1 MLFLFLP
8 YFKLNKGVIVH
19 IFKLKHLAL
28 ALCLLTLP
36 YSVLAAGLGKLNI
49 MSSLG
54 EPLKAD
60 IELLSVTP
68 EELSSITASIAS
80 NEAYE
85 NQGLEKPVS
94 HNDIKIEIA
103 KNSRGAPILKLKSV
117 QPITDAFLDMLIQVD
132 WSSGRLL
139 REYTLLLDPPGYAS
153 DATSSSTTTA
163 VLPKADVSV
172 KPDTTQS
179 LPPIKAQVT
188 PNVKPKSVKKPE
200 SVKTQTAEEQPLPDI
215 PPAYDDTQ
223 AYTTARGDTLSK
235 IAKDLKPDNI
245 SLEQMLVG
253 LFQANPEAF
262 DGKNMNRL
270 KVGQIIRAPSPESLQ
285 DISKQSARKE
295 VRVQSKN
302 WNAYKNKLAGMV
314 EESAPMEDAA
324 STQTSSGKVMTAE
337 DKAKPLSTEPK
348 DVVKLSAGEKSVSD
362 KALQDKIVALQEE
375 STAKEN
381 ALREAQVRSHELEK
395 QLEDMQ
401 KLLALKND
409 AMSKLQT
416 EANEKAQEPAVQN
429 AETANADVKPESEA
443 SQQGEVAKA
452 PPAEQT
458 QPASPAPKPV
468 VTPPPAAPVEQP
480 SMITNIIEGIDTAT
494 LGIAGG
500 GLALLA
506 GFWLFLRN
514 KRKKNLAS
522 FEEGIMTSGG
532 LKANTVFGN
541 TAGGTVDTGDTSFLT
556 DFSQSTGGGMI
567 DAHDVDPIAEAE
579 VYMAYG
585 RDAQAE
591 EILKDA
597 IVKEPKR
604 YELHLKLLEIYQES
618 GNTSAFEAISGE
630 LYTTLGPTDP
640 VWAKVAQLGIKMD
653 PTNPLYQV
661 EESDEADT
669 EASDEGLDATID
681 TSLPDD
687 NDEFSLADSISGFGE
702 YSPDE
707 LNEQTVPASE
717 EDDSEFD
724 ADFGALEFDMDTPE
738 DAATELSSSHVLA
751 DTSDNNTAPLE
762 QDDDVAVTNPE
773 SASSVDSFEIEESQS
788 DVGMTDSA
796 EIKSE
801 PEGLT
806 FTDSFTDEAENSLD
820 VPTLDFPDL
829 NTLSSD
835 TPKLDDLVDESDKG
849 TSIDLDS
856 PDDVV
861 FDSTISLASEQN
873 DVALDTNGLDLNLT
887 DETEVMEDIDMDLSD
902 AANIDLSEI
911 SLELNDSSD
920 TPVSADEIAESS
932 EVEPEEVETKL
943 DLVMAYLD
951 MEDKIGAKE
960 LLDEVMKEGGENQR
974 KRATELLAKIA

>member
-8 YFKLNKGVIVH
+8 YFQLNKGVIVH
-19 IFKLKHLAL
+19 IFKLKHLAF
-28 ALCLLTLP
+28 ALCLVTLP
-36 YSVLAAGLGKLNI
+36 YSALAAGLGKLNI

-80 NEAYE
+80 SEAYE
-85 NQGLEKPVS
+85 NQGLEKPAS
-94 HNDIKIEIA
+94 HNDIKIEVA
-103 KNSRGAPILKLKSV
+103 KNSRGIPVLKLKSA

-139 REYTLLLDPPGYAS
+139 REYTLLLDPPGYVG
-153 DATSSSTTTA
+153 DAAISNTTTA
-163 VLPKADVSV
+163 VLPKAEVSV
-172 KPDTTQS
+172 KPDVTQS
-179 LPPIKAQVT
+179 LPPIEAKARPAVEA
-188 PNVKPKSVKKPE
+188 KSLKKSE
-200 SVKTQTAEEQPLPDI
+200 SVKAQAQAVEEQPMPEM
-215 PPAYDDTQ
+215 PPAYDETQ
-223 AYTTARGDTLSK
+223 AYTSSRGDTLSK
-235 IAKDLKPDNI
+235 IASDLKPEGV

-253 LFQANPEAF
+253 LFQTNPDAF
-262 DGKNMNRL
+262 DGANMNRL
-270 KVGQIIRAPSPESLQ
+270 KVGQIIRAPSQETLQ
-285 DISKQSARKE
+285 GMSKQSAQKE
-295 VRVQSKN
+295 VRVQTKN

-314 EESAPMEDAA
+314 EDSTPVEEAA

-337 DKAKPLSTEPK
+337 DKAKPLSNEPK
-348 DVVKLSAGEKSVSD
+348 DVVKLSSGEKAVSD

-381 ALREAQVRSHELEK
+381 ALKEAQTRSQNLEK

-409 AMSKLQT
+409 AMSKLKT
-416 EANEKAQEPAVQN
+416 EANEKAATTETPN
-429 AETANADVKPESEA
+429 AEAAGTDVKPESET
-443 SQQGEVAKA
+443 SQQPEVAA
-452 PPAEQT
+452 PPPVEPTPAAKPAPVV
-458 QPASPAPKPV
+458 QPAA
-468 VTPPPAAPVEQP
+468 TPAPVEQP
-480 SMITNIIEGIDTAT
+480 SMFANLLQGLDTT
-494 LGIAGG
+494 TIGIAGG
-500 GLALLA
+500 GLALLT
-506 GFWLFLRN
+506 GFWLYLRN

-567 DAHDVDPIAEAE
+567 DSHDVDPIAEAE

-630 LYTTLGPTDP
+630 LYTTLGASDP
-640 VWAKVAQLGIKMD
+640 VWAQVAQLGIKMD
-653 PTNPLYQV
+653 PANPLYQV
-661 EESDEADT
+661 DETAQMSDVL
-669 EASDEGLDATID
+669 DEGLEATID
-681 TSLPDD
+681 TSAADVMD
-687 NDEFSLADSISGFGE
+687 GGDLADSVSGFGE
-702 YSPDE
+702 YAPDE
-707 LNEQTVPASE
+707 LGAQTVPSSE
-717 EDDSEFD
+717 QAESEFD
-724 ADFGALEFDMDTPE
+724 ADFGALEFDMETPQDDDSMLTD
-738 DAATELSSSHVLA
+738 DAATDKFA
-751 DTSDNNTAPLE
+751 DTIVPLE
-762 QDDDVAVTNPE
+762 QDTLAGLEQNTLTGIELDDSEDTIKALNTN
-773 SASSVDSFEIEESQS
+773 SESQ
-788 DVGMTDSA
+788 DLTFSA
-796 EIKSE
+796 E
-801 PEGLT
+801 T
-806 FTDSFTDEAENSLD
+806 ANSLD
-820 VPTLDFPDL
+820 VPTLDFPSL
-829 NTLSSD
+829 NEVSND
-835 TPKLDDLVDESDKG
+835 TTELDKLTDVNDEEM
-849 TSIDLDS
+849 SIDLTS
-856 PDDVV
+856 PDASV
-861 FDSTISLASEQN
+861 FDNTQTLVSESDDLEFNTN
-873 DVALDTNGLDLNLT
+873 DLDFSLT
-887 DETEVMEDIDMDLSD
+887 DKTETVESSGMDLSD
-902 AANIDLSEI
+902 AASIDLSEI
-911 SLELNDSSD
+911 SLELDDSSD
-920 TPVSADEIAESS
+920 ATMSVEEIVESD